1 MRLLY
6 DNLIY
11 YLQVNGGIST
21 YWYELTIRFLK
32 EEQISFNFYE
42 PNQKTA
48 NVLRN
53 KLAISEKQ
61 IINQSL
67 FIPLIERFIKLP
79 IYNKAHIFHSSYFR
93 TPVKA
98 SNTIVVTTVHDF
110 THEKYYRGPRL
121 WTHKYLKDIA
131 INASDCIIAVSQY
144 TKNELLN
151 RYPHIKESN
160 VKVISH
166 GASSDFK
173 YIKNVNCHT
182 ENPFFLF
189 VGSREQYKNFDF
201 AIELTAACKDFHLY
215 IVGSPLTGKQ
225 HQLLN
230 KKLKN
235 RFLAFENIDN
245 STLNT
250 LYNTAFCLLY
260 PSSNEGFGIPVL
272 EAMQA
277 GCPFIALHASS
288 IPEVAGEAGILLQS
302 LNLDEAL
309 CAVET
314 IANRKIEIVEKGLK
328 QATKFSW
335 DNCFKETYSLYRS
348 LAS

>member
-11 YLQVNGGIST
+11 YLQINGGIST
-21 YWYELTIRFLK
+21 YWYELTSRFLK
-32 EEQISFNFYE
+32 EKQISFNFYE
-42 PNQKTA
+42 PNRKTA

-53 KLAISEKQ
+53 RLAISEEQ
-61 IINQSL
+61 IINRSP
-67 FIPLIERFIKLP
+67 FIPLVERFVKLP

-93 TPVKA
+93 TPVKTSDA
-98 SNTIVVTTVHDF
+98 IIVTTVHDF

-121 WTHKYLKDIA
+121 WMHKYLKDIA
-131 INASDCIIAVSQY
+131 INASDCIISVSQY

-151 RYPHIKESN
+151 RYPHISDTT

-166 GASSDFK
+166 GASSEFR
-173 YIKNVNCHT
+173 YIKDVNCRL

-189 VGSREQYKNFDF
+189 VGARERYKNFDF
-201 AIELTAACKDFHLY
+201 AIKLTAACKDFHLY
-215 IVGSPLTGKQ
+215 IVGSPLTAKE
-225 HQLLN
+225 HFMLN
-230 KKLKN
+230 RILGN
-235 RFLAFENIDN
+235 RFSAFGNIDN
-245 STLNT
+245 STLNK

-277 GCPFIALHASS
+277 GCPFIALNASS
-288 IPEVAGEAGILLQS
+288 MPEVAGGAGVLLQS

-309 CAVET
+309 YAVEI
-314 IANRKIEIVEKGLK
+314 IANRKDEIVEKGLK